1 MKPLIE
7 AGHIFIA
14 VAPLYKVKKG
24 KKEFYLDTDDDLERW
39 ITEEAHVSLELVVVE
54 NGKEKTPSKGA
65 KLKEILDAVRLV
77 ESLQRRLL
85 RKKVSWEKILDFIG
99 KGKIPLYA
107 LDLEGG
113 ERIYF

>member
-1 MKPLIE
+1 IKPLIE

-24 KKEFYLDTDDDLERW
+24 KKEFYLDTDEDLERW
-39 ITEEAHVSLELVVVE
+39 ITEEAHTSLEIAVVE

-65 KLKEILDAVRLV
+65 KLKEFLDAVRLA

-85 RKKVSWEKILDFIG
+85 KKKVSWEKSPAFIA
-99 KGKIPLYA
+99 KDKKPLYA
-107 LDLEGG
+107 FDLYTGHKN
-113 ERIYF
+113 F